1 MRMLRSAMVGM
12 VLATG
17 VAGMAGAGQMSNSSA
32 SQSSA
37 PARGG
42 PVLSID
48 GHKGGDIDPLA
59 PEIMEKQER
68 SRNSDRQRRL
78 VADTDKLLGLATDL
92 KSQVNKADK
101 SAPPVDAAKKAEE
114 IEKLAKSVRDRM
126 KG

>member
-1 MRMLRSAMVGM
+1 M
-12 VLATG
+12 
-17 VAGMAGAGQMSNSSA
+17 
-32 SQSSA
+32 
-37 PARGG
+37 
-42 PVLSID
+42 
-48 GHKGGDIDPLA
+48 A